1 VDTQSLLLDPVA
13 DGKHV
18 ILVMLIVG
26 LVFVAVIGL
35 GELTHAFGE
44 RRRERKR
51 NLRPY

>member
-1 VDTQSLLLDPVA
+1 VILLDQVA
-13 DGKHV
+13 DGEHV

-35 GELTHAFGE
+35 GELTHHLTE

-51 NLRPY
+51 QLRSY

>member
-1 VDTQSLLLDPVA
+1 VILLDQVA
-13 DGKHV
+13 DGEHV

-35 GELTHAFGE
+35 GELTHHLNE

-51 NLRPY
+51 QLRSY